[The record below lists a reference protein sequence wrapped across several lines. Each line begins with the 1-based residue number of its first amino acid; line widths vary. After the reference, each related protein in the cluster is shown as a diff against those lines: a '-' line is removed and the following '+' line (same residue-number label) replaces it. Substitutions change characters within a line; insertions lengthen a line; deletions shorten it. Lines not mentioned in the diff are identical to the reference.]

1 VPISQNPAPGAPAR
15 TGSTQI
21 PAGLARKI
29 VAAGLLAAMIWAGL
43 ALYGDVQELR
53 RTARTFAPS
62 AFVTG
67 LGLVLGNYIL
77 RIARWQYY
85 LRRIGVAIPIG
96 RSAVIFLAG
105 LVMSVTPGKIG
116 EVFKSLLLYDTSGT
130 PIVRSA
136 PIVIAERLTDL
147 IALVLLVSAGSLAF
161 EHGRIVACAS
171 AAVVAGVWVVCAYRP
186 LGQALLRIADR
197 LPGIQRVSPR
207 LHQAYDAL
215 LELTRPLPLLIGS
228 LIGIVGW
235 SLECFA
241 LYAIA
246 HGFAG
251 VALRLDAATFTYS
264 ASTLAGALAMLPG
277 GLGVTEVG
285 MTVLLQTLGGPG
297 VRPATAT
304 AITMLIR
311 IATLWFGVAVGA
323 VALAI
328 HRTRQPTRQPE

>member
-1 VPISQNPAPGAPAR
+1 MPVAPAR
-15 TGSTQI
+15 TDSSQVA
-21 PAGLARKI
+21 AGLGRKI
-29 VAAGLLAAMIWAGL
+29 VVAGLLAAMIWAGL

-53 RTARTFAPS
+53 RTARTFAPA
-62 AFVTG
+62 AFFAG
-67 LGLVLGNYIL
+67 LGLVLGNYVL

-85 LRRIGVAIPIG
+85 LRQIGVAVPIG
-96 RSAVIFLAG
+96 RSALIFLAG

-116 EVFKSLLLYDTSGT
+116 EVFKSLLLYDARGT

-161 EHGRIVACAS
+161 EHGRVVACAS
-171 AAVVAGVWVVCAYRP
+171 AAVVAGLWLVCAYRP
-186 LGQALLRIADR
+186 LGHALLRLMDQ
-197 LPGIQRVSPR
+197 LPGVKRVSPR
-207 LHQAYDAL
+207 LHQAYDSL

-235 SLECFA
+235 SLECIA
-241 LYAIA
+241 LYVIA

-264 ASTLAGALAMLPG
+264 ASTLVGAVAMLPG

-285 MTVLLQTLGGPG
+285 MTVLLQTLGGAAM
-297 VRPATAT
+297 RPATAT

-328 HRTRQPTRQPE
+328 HRATQR

>member
-1 VPISQNPAPGAPAR
+1 MAPAR
-15 TGSTQI
+15 TDSNQV
-21 PAGLARKI
+21 ASGLGRKI
-29 VAAGLLAAMIWAGL
+29 VLAGLLAAVIWAGL
-43 ALYGDVQELR
+43 ALYGDVRELQ

-62 AFVTG
+62 AFVAS
-67 LGLVLGNYIL
+67 LALVAGNYVL

-85 LRRIGVAIPIG
+85 LGRIGVAVPLG
-96 RSAVIFLAG
+96 QSALIFLAG

-116 EVFKSLLLYDTSGT
+116 EVFKSLLLYDARGT

-147 IALVLLVSAGSLAF
+147 IALVVLVSAGSLAF
-161 EHGRIVACAS
+161 EHGRVVACAS
-171 AAVVAGVWVVCAYRP
+171 AAVVAGLWLVCAYRP
-186 LGQALLRIADR
+186 LGQALLRGMDR
-197 LPGIQRVSPR
+197 LPGVNRISPR

-215 LELTRPLPLLIGS
+215 LELTRPTPLLIGT
-228 LIGIVGW
+228 LIGIGGW
-235 SLECFA
+235 SLECVA

-251 VALRLDAATFTYS
+251 VALPLDAATFTYA
-264 ASTLAGALAMLPG
+264 ASTLAGAVAMLPG

-285 MTVLLQTLGGPG
+285 MTVLLQTLGGADM
-297 VRPATAT
+297 RAATAT

-328 HRTRQPTRQPE
+328 LRARGNNGGGSVPDELR